1 MKVYNQEK
9 TLILNE
15 YDLNKGYLVDD
26 YIDIP
31 EVKGIEE
38 QGHYETIKEYK
49 NGGKDIEWVVDVEG
63 IEYQPA
69 RREEIQVYIPYTAKE
84 LDRFRIE
91 RQIEELKQNLSST
104 DYKAI
109 KYAEGELSA
118 NEYAPIKSQRRQW
131 RAEINKLEKTL

>member
-31 EVKGIEE
+31 EVKGIEQ

-49 NGGKDIEWVVDVEG
+49 NGGKDIDG
-63 IEYQPA
+63 IS
-69 RREEIQVYIPYTAKE
+69 
-84 LDRFRIE
+84 LC
-91 RQIEELKQNLSST
+91 
-104 DYKAI
+104 
-109 KYAEGELSA
+109 
-118 NEYAPIKSQRRQW
+118 
-131 RAEINKLEKTL
+131 